1 VKMNQDAKIV
11 LSAED
16 AQLRSE
22 LLVSA
27 WHKDNRLYL
36 GGGGGLDWQA
46 RRALTEDIKALLL
59 DVTATDNVPV
69 ACESQLRRRRN
80 RGSDP
85 EAP

>member
-1 VKMNQDAKIV
+1 MNTSHDRKTI
-11 LSAED
+11 LSTED

-27 WHKDNRLYL
+27 WHKANRLYL

-46 RRALTEDIKALLL
+46 RRALTEDIMALLL
-59 DVTATDNVPV
+59 DVTAIADEPV
-69 ACESQLRRRRN
+69 ACEGQLRRRRN

-85 EAP
+85 EAA